1 MRMNETRVLMERV
14 STVVGSLKY
23 LEDTMRFDG
32 RDEFAETADDAK
44 VCIRLLVMELHHTR
58 DCLGSIRAHLV
69 GQDSA
74 LAVAIR
80 ATCNAGLRETGP

>member
-1 MRMNETRVLMERV
+1 MPLHECACVVEGQPENPTIVSPCIAHLEWMQAERR
-14 STVVGSLKY
+14 K
-23 LEDTMRFDG
+23 
-32 RDEFAETADDAK
+32 ETAH
-44 VCIRLLVMELHHTR
+44 LR

-80 ATCNAGLRETGP
+80 ATCNAGLRENA

>member
-1 MRMNETRVLMERV
+1 MARAHLVDTLRDKELLRML
-14 STVVGSLKY
+14 G
-23 LEDTMRFDG
+23 
-32 RDEFAETADDAK
+32 DDA
-44 VCIRLLVMELHHTR
+44 VLEIASEAAAEIAHLR

-80 ATCNAGLRETGP
+80 ATCNAGLRENA